1 MDCDS
6 SVVDLPLSDPLC
18 VQAME
23 CCTAFYAGKNASQT
37 ATPYLG
43 QFAYGH
49 WTTYY
54 GVTIVGL
61 LTIRRIYCLVSDG
74 SSSSRASAVTPNTI
88 ATVGLPDKARALGRL
103 VSYRSLAKGT
113 KYSCIVIPR
122 AGLLVFLVVTIG
134 FLAALVFAE
143 KPYYRPQFGFGS
155 PPIAIRTGLMAYACV
170 PILVA
175 LAGKANIVTLLTG
188 ISHERLNVVHQWVA
202 WMSFALS
209 LIHTIPFFVA
219 SVQEP
224 GDGGF
229 QKVKSEFYR
238 NNGGPLTEVS
248 ESGIFD
254 RPDEYCLLR
263 G

>member
-1 MDCDS
+1 MDGMDCDPS
-6 SVVDLPLSDPLC
+6 AVDLPLSNPLC
-18 VQAME
+18 VKAME
-23 CCTAFYAGKNASQT
+23 CCTAFYAGMNASQA
-37 ATPYLG
+37 ATPFVG

-54 GVTIVGL
+54 WVIIVGL
-61 LTIRRIYCLVSDG
+61 LTIRHIYNLISDG
-74 SSSSRASAVTPNTI
+74 SSNSRASAAASNTTT
-88 ATVGLPDKARALGRL
+88 TVGVLGKARALGRL
-103 VSYRSLAKGT
+103 VSYRSLAKETG
-113 KYSCIVIPR
+113 YSCIVIPR
-122 AGLLVFLVVTIG
+122 AGLLAFLVVTIV

-188 ISHERLNVVHQWVA
+188 ISHERLNIVHQWVA
-202 WMSFALS
+202 WMSFVLS

-229 QKVKSEFYR
+229 QRVKSEFYR
-238 NNGGPLTEVS
+238 DNGGPQTEVS
-248 ESGIFD
+248 GEQHI
-254 RPDEYCLLR
+254 LLS
-263 G
+263 